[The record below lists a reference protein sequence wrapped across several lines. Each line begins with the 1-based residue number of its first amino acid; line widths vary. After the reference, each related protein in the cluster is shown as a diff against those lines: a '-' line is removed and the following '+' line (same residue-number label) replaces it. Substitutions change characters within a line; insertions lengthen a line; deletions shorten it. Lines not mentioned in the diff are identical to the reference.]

1 MTDDEGVDGDDE
13 GVDGDGGVAD
23 EGPFGYSPSL
33 AFEFDHLGVATRDAA
48 ALADLFGS
56 LLGAPV
62 AHEEH
67 FDGLAVVF
75 LAVGDGYLELL
86 EPHEGGAVERF
97 LDERGP
103 GIHHVA
109 FRTPDLEAALA
120 RAREAGVDLVDE
132 EPRPGAWGHDVAFL
146 HPSSTGGVL
155 VEFVG

>member
-1 MTDDEGVDGDDE
+1 MDDDSAPESGSDDGSTVE
-13 GVDGDGGVAD
+13 
-23 EGPFGYSPSL
+23 F
-33 AFEFDHLGVATRDAA
+33 AFHHLGVATRDAS
-48 ALADLFGS
+48 ALAELFGG

-67 FDGLAVVF
+67 FDGLDVVF

-97 LDERGP
+97 LDDRGP

-109 FRTPDLEAALA
+109 LWTSDLEAALA
-120 RAREAGVDLVDE
+120 RARAAGVDLVDE